1 MDEEQIFVKMK
12 DDDLPPQPSESTP
25 PIQPPP
31 QYKPLPVAQPLD
43 RDVPMLDILSG
54 KDKQDERIET
64 EVTEDDFMDLA
75 DDKDGGGDDD
85 IIVDDEE
92 FVEEFVEEEEE
103 EEILSP
109 KALKKEKETL
119 LFKLWA
125 LQKKGINTS
134 RKYTIDSNLED
145 MRDEYSILK
154 HRVDMEASRAFSGK
168 MLVMIITALE
178 FLNEKFDPFELY
190 LDGWS
195 ENVHEN
201 INDYDEVFDQL
212 YEKYKEKVSVAP
224 EVKLILMLGGSAFM
238 FHMTNS
244 MFKQPKNK
252 EVDNNKEDDIP
263 PVYKPPVYK
272 PPVYKPPD
280 MNTFNR
286 EGIPKPR
293 SSPKINISIPSIPS
307 PRTNAMPTS
316 PESKTVADILNYI
329 GNEPTAVMSNTEF
342 NKENDD
348 ASSVGTMISVVTA
361 GGTRRRKKKSKRKI
375 VLDI

>member
-12 DDDLPPQPSESTP
+12 DDLPPSPSESTL

-64 EVTEDDFMDLA
+64 EVTEDDFIDLA

-103 EEILSP
+103 EILSP
-109 KALKKEKETL
+109 RALKKEKETL

-252 EVDNNKEDDIP
+252 EVDDEEDKAP

-293 SSPKINISIPSIPS
+293 SSPKKINISIPSIPS
-307 PRTNAMPTS
+307 PRTNAKPTS

-329 GNEPTAVMSNTEF
+329 GNEPTAIMSNTEF
-342 NKENDD
+342 DKEKNDD

-361 GGTRRRKKKSKRKI
+361 GGTRRRKKKKRKI